1 MSVADAQG
9 SMLSLMYQKT
19 TLMNLDGL
27 TPEQIK
33 LIFSLN
39 KRIEI
44 LESRLGRLQEKLVRV
59 DRILTVELASKIKYV
74 NLN

>member
-1 MSVADAQG
+1 
-9 SMLSLMYQKT
+9 MLTLIYQKT
-19 TLMNLDGL
+19 PIMKLDGL

-59 DRILTVELASKIKYV
+59 DRILTAELASKLKYV

>member
-1 MSVADAQG
+1 
-9 SMLSLMYQKT
+9 MYQT
-19 TLMNLDGL
+19 PPNMNLNGL
-27 TPEQIK
+27 TPEQVK

-59 DRILTVELASKIKYV
+59 DRILTAELASKLKYV

>member
-1 MSVADAQG
+1 
-9 SMLSLMYQKT
+9 
-19 TLMNLDGL
+19 MNLDGL

-44 LESRLGRLQEKLVRV
+44 LECRLGRLQEKLVRV
-59 DRILTVELASKIKYV
+59 DRILTVELASKLKYV

>member
-1 MSVADAQG
+1 
-9 SMLSLMYQKT
+9 
-19 TLMNLDGL
+19 MNLEGL

-44 LESRLGRLQEKLVRV
+44 LESRLGTLQEKLVRV
-59 DRILTVELASKIKYV
+59 DRMLTADLASKMKYV

>member
-1 MSVADAQG
+1 
-9 SMLSLMYQKT
+9 
-19 TLMNLDGL
+19 MNFEGL
-27 TPEQIK
+27 TPDQIK
-33 LIFSLN
+33 MIFSLN

-59 DRILTVELASKIKYV
+59 DRLLTVELASKLKYV